1 MWVKND
7 GDVCAWEEK
16 ERTTEAEVGGLNKAR
31 LDREAF
37 NELRGQNHRSH
48 IKVGNM
54 RMKMKMHAQ
63 SLLFITRSSG
73 CRFSNRLISE
83 DVLLIL
89 HASRTTRIV
98 V

>member
-1 MWVKND
+1 MCLGREGKD
-7 GDVCAWEEK
+7 DRSG
-16 ERTTEAEVGGLNKAR
+16 GGLNKAR
-31 LDREAF
+31 LDKEGF

-48 IKVGNM
+48 IKLGNM